1 VRTGL
6 GTAAGLSVAAFVFA
20 ALVPMPTQPAEPDE
34 PAEPRPAFRTVAE
47 EVEPSSAPQEPE
59 QPDESEAP
67 GDPASERPR
76 RFDVV
81 LTGDVLLHEGLWD
94 TARRDGGTSGR
105 GGLDFRPM
113 LAPMRPTI
121 EGADLAVCHLETP
134 LAPARGPYSG
144 YPSFSAPPQIAPALT
159 WAGYDACTT
168 ASNHTVDTGFEGL
181 VRTVGVLDRTGLAHT
196 GSFATKRAANT
207 PTLVEVATDDGRT
220 VTVGLVSATYGL
232 NGLPVPSEAPWSVE
246 LIDVPRIVAKARAAK
261 QAGADVVLV
270 ALHWG
275 TDGYAPITDE
285 QRRVADLLT
294 RSKAIDLVYGHHAHI
309 VQPIEKV
316 NGRWVIFGLG
326 NAIAQQDS
334 ASPEL
339 YEGLAARVAFGETP
353 SGRFE
358 IVRIG
363 ARPTLMTPFG
373 ADPMRYLDVG
383 RALVHPAWA
392 GLRQRLLAARSAVL
406 VRVGLPRG

>member
-1 VRTGL
+1 MRLGL
-6 GTAAGLSVAAFVFA
+6 VVAFLCLFLTAALS
-20 ALVPMPTQPAEPDE
+20 PMPPGEQPDRPGLVNVSGEVVQDPSEARADEPGDNESDE
-34 PAEPRPAFRTVAE
+34 PAAAE
-47 EVEPSSAPQEPE
+47 E
-59 QPDESEAP
+59 
-67 GDPASERPR
+67 PR

-94 TARRDGGTSGR
+94 TARRDGAALGAGR
-105 GGLDFRPM
+105 LDFRPM
-113 LAPMRPTI
+113 LAPMRATI

-134 LAPARGPYSG
+134 LAPALGPYSG
-144 YPSFSAPPQIAPALT
+144 YPSFSAPPQIAPALQ

-181 VRTVGVLDRTGLAHT
+181 ARTVGVLDRIGLAHT
-196 GSFATKRAANT
+196 GSYATRRASTT
-207 PTLVEVATDDGRT
+207 PTLVDVTTADGRT
-220 VTVGLVSATYGL
+220 VRVGLVSATYGL
-232 NGLPVPSEAPWSVE
+232 NGLPVPSEAPWSVD
-246 LIDVPRIVAKARAAK
+246 LIDVPRIVARAKAARR
-261 QAGADVVLV
+261 AGAEIVLV

-316 NGRWVIFGLG
+316 NGEWVVFGLG

-339 YEGLAARVAFGETP
+339 YEGVAAQVAFREKP
-353 SGRFE
+353 SGRFA
-358 IVRIG
+358 IVRVR
-363 ARPTLMTPFG
+363 ARPTLMTAYG
-373 ADPMRYLDVG
+373 AHPMRYLDVG
-383 RALVHPAWA
+383 RALADPAW
-392 GLRQRLLAARSAVL
+392 GYLRQRLLAARAAVL
-406 VRVGLPRG
+406 ARLALPRP